1 VTDEP
6 YFDDSVC
13 ECVECRASVLADVD
27 DEDAWNEAWAP
38 MPIVTVP
45 DVSTWEVP

>member
-1 VTDEP
+1 MTD
-6 YFDDSVC
+6 DDPRYALDC
-13 ECVECRASVLADVD
+13 PCPCDCHCQCD
-27 DEDAWNEAWAP
+27 DGDAWDESWAP